1 MGEVSSFKLQA
12 SGFEFRDRVEL
23 AFRPAS
29 SVTKIIGTA
38 EAVPFQ
44 RRQAFKDAAF
54 MDSLEV
60 SLFTRTASSL
70 SI

>member
-38 EAVPFQ
+38 EAVPFG
-44 RRQAFKDAAF
+44 FKDAAF

-60 SLFTRTASSL
+60 SLFTHTASSL